1 MQRMDEMARR
11 MDEMARL
18 PKPDKK
24 QFEEDYRSGFQP
36 NHFKAMK
43 ELISGVV
50 TPSKRKPLL
59 VA

>member
-1 MQRMDEMARR
+1 MQR

-50 TPSKRKPLL
+50 TPSRRKPLL